1 LGTVHPYSEK
11 AVGRVNAPEGEFMK
25 STAVVARNVVNHHIT
40 VVGDPHP
47 YQPTAVPEGGAT
59 FAFVLTA
66 LIAIALA
73 ATKRYRETSN

>member
-1 LGTVHPYSEK
+1 
-11 AVGRVNAPEGEFMK
+11 MK

-40 VVGDPHP
+40 VIGDPHP
-47 YQPTAVPEGGAT
+47 YRPDQPTAVPEGGAT
-59 FAFVLTA
+59 LAFVLTA